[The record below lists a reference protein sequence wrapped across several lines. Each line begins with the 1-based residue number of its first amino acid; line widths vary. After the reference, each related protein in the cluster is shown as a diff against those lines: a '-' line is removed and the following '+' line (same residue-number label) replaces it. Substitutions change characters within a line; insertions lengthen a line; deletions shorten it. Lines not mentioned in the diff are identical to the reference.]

1 MFEDLK
7 QVFYYGSTLGYFS
20 IEHFNCFLCCEVI
33 PRCGFDLHF
42 PDGVEHLFIYLLA
55 VFVKMS
61 VQPLCPV
68 FNWIQCTGLSAPYLN

>member
-1 MFEDLK
+1 MFENLK

-20 IEHFNCFLCCEVI
+20 FEHFNCFLCCEVMLA
-33 PRCGFDLHF
+33 CGFDLHF
-42 PDGVEHLFIYLLA
+42 TVLDTFSCICWLS

-61 VQPLCPV
+61 VQLLCPV

>member
-1 MFEDLK
+1 MCEDLK

-20 IEHFNCFLCCEVI
+20 VEHFNCFLCCEVI

-61 VQPLCPV
+61 SPSAQFLIGFSVQV
-68 FNWIQCTGLSAPYLN
+68 FQLLI